1 MYDSWVS
8 QIESDVS
15 TYIQYQLIERVD
27 APFPSLTITTSNQNE
42 SVEGVSDFPTVY
54 VHLLPP
60 VELGN
65 DLYNEDVAAVR
76 ATFELQIYSLNQTE
90 CKDITDACIRIMKHL
105 RFNVPMFP
113 DPQTVDKK
121 HFAIAR
127 FSRVLGNG
135 ELNYLMEDDFSV

>member
-1 MYDSWVS
+1 MYDSWVFE
-8 QIESDVS
+8 IESDVS
-15 TYIQYQLIERVD
+15 TYIQYQLIEKVD

-42 SVEGVSDFPTVY
+42 SVEGVSDFPTLY

-60 VELGN
+60 VEMGN
-65 DLYNEDVAAVR
+65 TLFNDDVAGVR
-76 ATFELQIYSLNQTE
+76 ATFELQAYSLDQTE
-90 CKDITDACIRIMKHL
+90 LKQILDACIRIMKHL
-105 RFNVPMFP
+105 QFNVPLFP

-127 FSRVLGNG
+127 FSRVMSQG